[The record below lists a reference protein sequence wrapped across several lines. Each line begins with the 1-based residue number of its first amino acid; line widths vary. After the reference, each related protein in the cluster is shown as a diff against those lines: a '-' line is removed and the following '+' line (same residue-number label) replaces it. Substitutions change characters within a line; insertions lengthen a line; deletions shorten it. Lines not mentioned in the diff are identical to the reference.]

1 MMTQET
7 EPLGKADRIR
17 LFRYLWHPLKAWIEA
32 DGWKGYRYI
41 DNADIIPAL
50 SRAAGAVFRSEIG
63 EILSWMR
70 KRGYIEILQLKIN
83 YIQVFPKFTDNMDN
97 EFEALLLQKRM
108 SKEAE

>member
-7 EPLGKADRIR
+7 EPLNKADRIR
-17 LFRYLWHPLKAWIEA
+17 LFRYLWHPLKMWIEA
-32 DGWKGYRYI
+32 DGWKGYRYT

-50 SRAAGAVFRSEIG
+50 SKAAGAVFRSEIG

-70 KRGYIEILQLKIN
+70 KREYIEILQLNIN
-83 YIQVFPKFTDNMDN
+83 YTLVFPTFTDNMDN